1 MLLAALLLVGSWWAI
16 GGLAWLLARLLLVPI
31 GAPRA
36 AYFAARLARRRL
48 RRDRRGGAL
57 MMAAWAALR
66 TRRGTADEHGAW
78 PATWIEQR
86 LGEERG
92 LRGGG
97 LVAHGLLLL
106 LRGDEERARASLR
119 GVFDMDPALVPD
131 AAEAL
136 AAQYLIAD
144 AAARGAWAEVK
155 SLGHAPRRP
164 RFAAARFL
172 GTAAARLLAPQGMD
186 RPDGFVLRWRFLRAG
201 APAELRP
208 LFRAALAASPPRR
221 EPVRPAPPAP
231 PPSEPLPAAL
241 ALHAR
246 TLRRPALFLSLA
258 DLDALART
266 WTAALLSPGLQQ
278 LVLRRAIGLCGDAD
292 AAQERLHDGATA
304 DLAELALRGRVPLD
318 ERVLEEEAD
327 ACPLLLESAQL
338 LRERL
343 LGELEAGCAALQA
356 RVDAG
361 RELPVLDEWREW
373 EGLRGRYELA
383 VRLCGERLRR
393 PLWPAYHRALCAH
406 GVWMF
411 NQRSERVFGNTVAR
425 YLLAEAEALDDESR
439 ATLQRKNV
447 ACGV

>member
-1 MLLAALLLVGSWWAI
+1 MLLAALLLIGGWWAV
-16 GGLAWLLARLLLVPI
+16 GALAWLLARLLLVPI

-36 AYFAARLARRRL
+36 AYIAARLAHRRL

-66 TRRGTADEHGAW
+66 ARRDPDDEQA
-78 PATWIEQR
+78 AWIEQK
-86 LGEERG
+86 LAGERG

-97 LVAHGLLLL
+97 LVAHGLLLA

-131 AAEAL
+131 EAEAL

-144 AAARGAWAEVK
+144 AAARGAWPEVR
-155 SLGHAPRRP
+155 SLGHAPQRP
-164 RFAAARFL
+164 RFAASRFVGL
-172 GTAAARLLAPQGMD
+172 AAARLLASDVAG
-186 RPDGFVLRWRFLRAG
+186 RPDGLALRWRFLRAG
-201 APAELRP
+201 APSGLRP
-208 LFRAALAASPPRR
+208 LLQAARDASPPRR
-221 EPVRPAPPAP
+221 EPVRPAPPEP
-231 PPSEPLPAAL
+231 PPAEPLPAAL
-241 ALHAR
+241 ALHLR

-258 DLDALART
+258 DLDALARA
-266 WTAALLSPGLQQ
+266 WTAAFLSPGLQQ
-278 LVLRRAIGLCGDAD
+278 RVLRRAVGLCADAE
-292 AAQERLHDGATA
+292 AAQERLHDGACA

-318 ERVLEEEAD
+318 ELALEEAAD
-327 ACPLLLESAQL
+327 ADPLLLESARL

-343 LGELEAGCAALQA
+343 IGELEAGCASLQG
-356 RVDAG
+356 RVEAG

-411 NQRSERVFGNTVAR
+411 NQRHERVFGNTVAR
-425 YLLAEAEALDDESR
+425 YLLAEAESLGDETR

>member
-1 MLLAALLLVGSWWAI
+1 MLLAALLLVGAYWAV
-16 GGLAWLLARLLLVPI
+16 GALAWLLARLLLVPI

-36 AYFAARLARRRL
+36 AYIAARLAHRRL

-66 TRRGTADEHGAW
+66 AQRSAADDDERAAW
-78 PATWIEQR
+78 LEQK
-86 LGEERG
+86 LAEERG

-97 LVAHGLLLL
+97 LVAHGLLLA

-131 AAEAL
+131 EAEAL

-144 AAARGAWAEVK
+144 AAARGAWAEVQR
-155 SLGHAPRRP
+155 LGHAPQRP
-164 RFAAARFL
+164 RFAAARFMGL
-172 GTAAARLLAPQGMD
+172 AATRLLASGAVGG
-186 RPDGFVLRWRFLRAG
+186 PDGLALRWCFLRAG
-201 APAELRP
+201 APSELRP
-208 LFRAALAASPPRR
+208 LFQAARDAPPPRR

-231 PPSEPLPAAL
+231 SAEPLPAAL
-241 ALHAR
+241 ALHLR

-258 DLDALART
+258 DLDALARA
-266 WTAALLSPGLQQ
+266 WTAAFLSTGLQQ
-278 LVLRRAIGLCGDAD
+278 LVLRRAVGLCADAE
-292 AAQERLHDGATA
+292 AAQERLHDGTTA

-318 ERVLEEEAD
+318 EQRLEEAAD

-343 LGELEAGCAALQA
+343 LNELEAGCESLQG

-411 NQRSERVFGNTVAR
+411 NQRRERVFGNTVAR
-425 YLLAEAEALDDESR
+425 YLLAEAESLGDETR